1 MRGELAEV
9 GQSAEIAPPAHY
21 KGNSQD
27 YLGMIDEHGQFDMA
41 PIGTI
46 TTLKDHRYTLVFDSQ
61 LNVANP
67 KITVRQPPSEPID
80 LGAVYELF

>member
-1 MRGELAEV
+1 MSMGSLIWR
-9 GQSAEIAPPAHY
+9 Q
-21 KGNSQD
+21 
-27 YLGMIDEHGQFDMA
+27 
-41 PIGTI
+41 IGTI